1 MKKKKVAVILSLG
14 AAALLMIGG
23 ISVYAHQF
31 SDSAESETVYK
42 ETTAGYGTLTVGI
55 TESGSVTI
63 GSISQDMDE
72 DISISSDSG
81 SGQTSGTQ
89 ASGTSTGNSSVALEV
104 EEVYIS
110 VGQQV
115 KAGDALLK
123 LTDDSIE
130 KYRKKLKEAVTEA
143 SADYNSAALSSAKE
157 KVSASYFY
165 NLSLAEGSVAQEE
178 YETTI
183 SELQDAVDEA
193 QEAVDESQALLNY
206 YQEMIDGGMDLSESL
221 ATEQESYN
229 KLYNKLKAAK
239 SAYTTKSV
247 EAEKKYKEAMLN
259 YENADSQYSADVT
272 GVDGSVETAEDT
284 LTEAKEALAEFEE
297 FVGDGTIYSD
307 YDGTIMSV
315 GYEAGDDLS
324 AGTDIVTFAD
334 TDAVMMTVSVSE
346 EDISGIAIGDEVMIE
361 LNAYEDQTFSGEVES
376 IDTSV
381 SSGSSTVSYNVTV
394 KLSGD
399 VDGIYTDMTGNVTF
413 IEKQVTNVVYVS
425 NKAVINEGTASYVK
439 VKNSDGTIEKKEVT
453 TGFSDGVNVEIK
465 EGLSEGETVLIESQ
479 VTNE

>member
-72 DISISSDSG
+72 DISISLDSE

-130 KYRKKLKEAVTEA
+130 KYRKKLKEAVTET

-157 KVSASYFY
+157 KVSASYSY
-165 NLSLAEGSVAQEE
+165 NLSVAEGSVAQEE

-193 QEAVDESQALLNY
+193 QE
-206 YQEMIDGGMDLSESL
+206 LS
-221 ATEQESYN
+221 
-229 KLYNKLKAAK
+229 
-239 SAYTTKSV
+239 
-247 EAEKKYKEAMLN
+247 
-259 YENADSQYSADVT
+259 
-272 GVDGSVETAEDT
+272 
-284 LTEAKEALAEFEE
+284 
-297 FVGDGTIYSD
+297 
-307 YDGTIMSV
+307 
-315 GYEAGDDLS
+315 
-324 AGTDIVTFAD
+324 
-334 TDAVMMTVSVSE
+334 
-346 EDISGIAIGDEVMIE
+346 
-361 LNAYEDQTFSGEVES
+361 
-376 IDTSV
+376 
-381 SSGSSTVSYNVTV
+381 
-394 KLSGD
+394 
-399 VDGIYTDMTGNVTF
+399 
-413 IEKQVTNVVYVS
+413 
-425 NKAVINEGTASYVK
+425 
-439 VKNSDGTIEKKEVT
+439 
-453 TGFSDGVNVEIK
+453 
-465 EGLSEGETVLIESQ
+465 LIHI
-479 VTNE
+479 

>member
-130 KYRKKLKEAVTEA
+130 KYRKKLKEAVT
-143 SADYNSAALSSAKE
+143 
-157 KVSASYFY
+157 
-165 NLSLAEGSVAQEE
+165 
-178 YETTI
+178 
-183 SELQDAVDEA
+183 
-193 QEAVDESQALLNY
+193 
-206 YQEMIDGGMDLSESL
+206 
-221 ATEQESYN
+221 
-229 KLYNKLKAAK
+229 
-239 SAYTTKSV
+239 
-247 EAEKKYKEAMLN
+247 
-259 YENADSQYSADVT
+259 
-272 GVDGSVETAEDT
+272 
-284 LTEAKEALAEFEE
+284 
-297 FVGDGTIYSD
+297 
-307 YDGTIMSV
+307 
-315 GYEAGDDLS
+315 
-324 AGTDIVTFAD
+324 
-334 TDAVMMTVSVSE
+334 
-346 EDISGIAIGDEVMIE
+346 
-361 LNAYEDQTFSGEVES
+361 
-376 IDTSV
+376 
-381 SSGSSTVSYNVTV
+381 
-394 KLSGD
+394 
-399 VDGIYTDMTGNVTF
+399 
-413 IEKQVTNVVYVS
+413 
-425 NKAVINEGTASYVK
+425 
-439 VKNSDGTIEKKEVT
+439 
-453 TGFSDGVNVEIK
+453 
-465 EGLSEGETVLIESQ
+465 
-479 VTNE
+479 

>member
-1 MKKKKVAVILSLG
+1 MKKKKVTVVLSLG
-14 AAALLMIGG
+14 AAALLLIGG
-23 ISVYAHQF
+23 ISVYAHQT
-31 SDSAESETVYK
+31 SDSGESETVYK
-42 ETTAGYGTLTVGI
+42 ETTAEYGTLTVGI

-63 GSISQDMDE
+63 GSISQDMAE
-72 DISISSDSG
+72 DISTSSNSG
-81 SGQTSGTQ
+81 SSQTSGTQ
-89 ASGTSTGNSSVALEV
+89 TTGTSTNNSSVALEV
-104 EEVYIS
+104 EEVYVS

-123 LTDDSIE
+123 LTDESIE

-157 KVSASYFY
+157 KVSASYSY
-165 NLSLAEGSVAQEE
+165 NLSVAEGSVAQEE
-178 YETTI
+178 YEATI

-193 QEAVDESQALLNY
+193 QEAVDESQALLTY
-206 YQEMIDGGMDLSESL
+206 YQEMIDSGMDLSESL
-221 ATEQESYN
+221 ADEQENYD

-247 EAEKKYKEAMLN
+247 EAEKKYKEAMLS

-272 GVDGSVETAEDT
+272 GVDVSVDTAQDT
-284 LTEAKEALAEFEE
+284 LTDAKEALSEFEI
-297 FVGDGTIYSD
+297 FVG
-307 YDGTIMSV
+307 DGTIMSV

-324 AGTDIVTFAD
+324 TSTSIVTFAD
-334 TDAVMMTVSVSE
+334 TDAVTMTVSVSE
-346 EDISGIAIGDEVMIE
+346 EDISEIAIGDEVMIE

-394 KLSGD
+394 KINGD

-413 IEKQVTNVVYVS
+413 IEKQVADVVYVS
-425 NKAVINEGTASYVK
+425 NKAIINEGTASYVK
-439 VKNSDGTIEKKEVT
+439 VKDSDGTIEKKEVT
-453 TGFSDGVNVEIK
+453 TGFSDGVNVEIT

-479 VTNE
+479 VTGE

>member
-1 MKKKKVAVILSLG
+1 MKKKKVTVVLSLG
-14 AAALLMIGG
+14 AAALLLIGG
-23 ISVYAHQF
+23 ISVYAHQT
-31 SDSAESETVYK
+31 SDSGESETVYK
-42 ETTAGYGTLTVGI
+42 ETTAEYGTLTVGI

-72 DISISSDSG
+72 DISTSSNSG
-81 SGQTSGTQ
+81 SSQTT
-89 ASGTSTGNSSVALEV
+89 GTSNNNSSVVLEV
-104 EEVYIS
+104 EEVYVS

-123 LTDDSIE
+123 LTDESIE

-157 KVSASYFY
+157 KVSANYSY
-165 NLSLAEGSVAQEE
+165 NLSVAEGSVAQEE
-178 YETTI
+178 YEATI

-193 QEAVDESQALLNY
+193 QEAVDESQALLTY
-206 YQEMIDGGMDLSESL
+206 YKEMIDSGMDLSESL
-221 ATEQESYN
+221 ADEQGNYD

-247 EAEKKYKEAMLN
+247 EAEKKYKEAMLS
-259 YENADSQYSADVT
+259 YENADSQYSADVA
-272 GVDGSVETAEDT
+272 GVDVSVDTAQDT
-284 LTEAKEALAEFEE
+284 LTDAKEALSEFEI

-324 AGTDIVTFAD
+324 TSTSIVTFAD
-334 TDAVMMTVSVSE
+334 TDAVTMTVSVSE
-346 EDISGIAIGDEVMIE
+346 EDISEIAIGDEVMIE

-381 SSGSSTVSYNVTV
+381 SSGSSTISYNVTV
-394 KLSGD
+394 KINGD

-413 IEKQVTNVVYVS
+413 IEKQVADVVYVS
-425 NKAVINEGTASYVK
+425 NKAIINEGTVSYVK
-439 VKNSDGTIEKKEVT
+439 VKDSDGTIEKKEVT
-453 TGFSDGVNVEIK
+453 TGFSDGVNVEIT

-479 VTNE
+479 VTGE

>member
-1 MKKKKVAVILSLG
+1 MKKKKVTVVLSLG
-14 AAALLMIGG
+14 AAALLLIGG
-23 ISVYAHQF
+23 ISVYAHQT
-31 SDSAESETVYK
+31 SDSGESETVYK
-42 ETTAGYGTLTVGI
+42 ETTAEYGTLTVGI

-72 DISISSDSG
+72 DISTSSNSG
-81 SGQTSGTQ
+81 SSQTSGTQ
-89 ASGTSTGNSSVALEV
+89 TTGTSTNNSSVVLEV
-104 EEVYIS
+104 EEVYVS

-115 KAGDALLK
+115 KAGDTLLK
-123 LTDDSIE
+123 LTDESIE
-130 KYRKKLKEAVTEA
+130 KY
-143 SADYNSAALSSAKE
+143 SSAKE
-157 KVSASYFY
+157 KVSANYSY
-165 NLSLAEGSVAQEE
+165 NLSVAEGSVAQEE
-178 YETTI
+178 YEATI

-193 QEAVDESQALLNY
+193 QEAVDESQALLTY
-206 YQEMIDGGMDLSESL
+206 YQEMIDSGMDLSESL
-221 ATEQESYN
+221 ADEQENYD

-247 EAEKKYKEAMLN
+247 EAEKKYKEAMLS

-272 GVDGSVETAEDT
+272 GVDVSVNTAQDT
-284 LTEAKEALAEFEE
+284 LTDAKEALSEFEI

-324 AGTDIVTFAD
+324 TSTSIVTFAD
-334 TDAVMMTVSVSE
+334 TDAVTMTVSVSE
-346 EDISGIAIGDEVMIE
+346 EDISEIAIGDEVMIE
-361 LNAYEDQTFSGEVES
+361 LNAYEGQTFSGEVES

-394 KLSGD
+394 KINGD

-413 IEKQVTNVVYVS
+413 IEKQVADVVYVS
-425 NKAVINEGTASYVK
+425 NKAIINEGTVSYVK
-439 VKNSDGTIEKKEVT
+439 VKDSDGTIEKKEVT
-453 TGFSDGVNVEIK
+453 TGFSDGVNVEIT

-479 VTNE
+479 VTGE

>member
-1 MKKKKVAVILSLG
+1 MKKKKVTVVLSLG
-14 AAALLMIGG
+14 AAALLLIGG
-23 ISVYAHQF
+23 ISVYAHQT
-31 SDSAESETVYK
+31 SDSGESETVYK
-42 ETTAGYGTLTVGI
+42 ETTAEYGTLTVGI

-72 DISISSDSG
+72 DISTSSNSG
-81 SGQTSGTQ
+81 SSQTSGTQ
-89 ASGTSTGNSSVALEV
+89 TTGTSTNNSSVVLEV
-104 EEVYIS
+104 EEVYVS

-123 LTDDSIE
+123 LTDESIE

-157 KVSASYFY
+157 KVSANYSY
-165 NLSLAEGSVAQEE
+165 NLSVAEGSVAQEE
-178 YETTI
+178 YE
-183 SELQDAVDEA
+183 A
-193 QEAVDESQALLNY
+193 
-206 YQEMIDGGMDLSESL
+206 MIDSGMDLSESL
-221 ATEQESYN
+221 ADEQENYD

-247 EAEKKYKEAMLN
+247 EAEKKYKEAMLS

-272 GVDGSVETAEDT
+272 GVDVSVDTAQDT
-284 LTEAKEALAEFEE
+284 LTDAKEALSEFEI

-307 YDGTIMSV
+307 YDGMIMSV

-324 AGTDIVTFAD
+324 TSTSIVTFAD
-334 TDAVMMTVSVSE
+334 TDAVTMTVSVSE
-346 EDISGIAIGDEVMIE
+346 EDISEIAIGDEVMIE

-394 KLSGD
+394 KINGD

-413 IEKQVTNVVYVS
+413 IEKQVADVVYVS
-425 NKAVINEGTASYVK
+425 NKAIINEGTASYVK
-439 VKNSDGTIEKKEVT
+439 VKDSDGTIEKKEVT
-453 TGFSDGVNVEIK
+453 TGFSDGVNVEIT

-479 VTNE
+479 VTGE